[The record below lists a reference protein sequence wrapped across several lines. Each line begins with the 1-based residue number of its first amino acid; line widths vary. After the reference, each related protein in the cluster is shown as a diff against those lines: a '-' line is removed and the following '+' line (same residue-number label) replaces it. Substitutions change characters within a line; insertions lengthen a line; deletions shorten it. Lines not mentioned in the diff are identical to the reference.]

1 MKKIY
6 TLPYALVIAALNT
19 ASSYADVF
27 TSGDLQYTTLDEN
40 TCEITKSF
48 AGAADL
54 VIPPKATDEATGKGI
69 HGRLNQIRCIPQLFN
84 HFMRRPRHNHKMRA
98 YAFQQL
104 PFIEVGNV

>member
-54 VIPPKATDEATGKGI
+54 VIPRSDRRSDRKGI